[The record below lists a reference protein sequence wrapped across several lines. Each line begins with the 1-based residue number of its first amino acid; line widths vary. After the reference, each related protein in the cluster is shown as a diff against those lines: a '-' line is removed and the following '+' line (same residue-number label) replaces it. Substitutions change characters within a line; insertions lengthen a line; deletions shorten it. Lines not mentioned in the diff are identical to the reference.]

1 MNNFAKRVIAAK
13 NLRYT
18 DTEMFL
24 FKQPVQL
31 IQTDFFV
38 DLTKKA
44 VEEGNEESLYEV
56 GRSSV
61 KSFARN
67 VMDQNKME
75 KKSMVKFLERMG
87 SSAGW
92 GNIELIEIEEK
103 PFRAVFT
110 LTESPVSTRV
120 DAEGKLDYIL
130 SGMIAGAIEEI
141 YGKDIRCEEV
151 ECIANGDSECR
162 FVCEEISK

>member
-1 MNNFAKRVIAAK
+1 MNNFAKRVITAK
-13 NLRYT
+13 NLSYT
-18 DTEMFL
+18 DTEMYL
-24 FKQPVQL
+24 FQQPVQL

-38 DLTKKA
+38 DLTKQA
-44 VEEGNEESLYEV
+44 VEDGNENTIYEV

-61 KSFARN
+61 KSFTGN
-67 VMDQNKME
+67 VMNQNKME

-92 GNIELIEIEEK
+92 GELKLAEIEEE
-103 PFRAVFT
+103 PLHAVFK
-110 LTESPVSTRV
+110 LAESPVSTRI

-141 YGKDIRCEEV
+141 YGKEIICEEA
-151 ECIANGDSECR
+151 ECVANGDPECR
-162 FVCEEISK
+162 FVCKEV